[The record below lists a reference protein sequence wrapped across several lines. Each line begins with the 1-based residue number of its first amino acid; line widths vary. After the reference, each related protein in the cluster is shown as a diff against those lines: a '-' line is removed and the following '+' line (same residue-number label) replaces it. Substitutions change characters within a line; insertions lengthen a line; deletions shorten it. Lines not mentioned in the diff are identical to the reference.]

1 LKGGAGRAILGK
13 NEDKVSKVI
22 IKSTEFIKSATKP
35 AHYPEGDLPEIA
47 FAGRSNVGKSSL
59 VNVLVNRKNLVR
71 TSSTPG
77 RTQLINFFQVNND
90 FMLVDLPGYGYAK
103 VPLAVKKDWRPM
115 METYLSK
122 RWNLRGVVL
131 ILDIRR
137 VPVEEDLQM
146 LAWLRAFSIAP
157 IIVVTK
163 CDKLSKNKR
172 AKQSAI
178 IMARM
183 GLEKKDLNFFSAL
196 SKEGKDGIWARID
209 ALLAQASAL
218 PEVAEAVDQS
228 DQPDPSGS
236 DAEMLET
243 ESSSRVID

>member
-1 LKGGAGRAILGK
+1 M
-13 NEDKVSKVI
+13 I

-77 RTQLINFFQVNND
+77 RTQLINFFQVNTD

-122 RWNLRGVVL
+122 RRNLRGVVL

-163 CDKLSKNKR
+163 CDKLSKNER

-183 GLEKKDLNFFSAL
+183 GLERSELNFFSAL
-196 SKEGKDGIWARID
+196 SREGKDGIWARID
-209 ALLAQASAL
+209 ALLAQTSAL
-218 PEVAEAVDQS
+218 PESVVPSESVAPSQGDESAGSAMPEEAET
-228 DQPDPSGS
+228 PSGPI
-236 DAEMLET
+236 L
-243 ESSSRVID
+243 